1 MQLWKAENKMAMK
14 VDPSVKWAGPTRPY
28 DLIKELVVAVLLV
41 GLLAGGLSF
50 LFSSPDEPA
59 VTLKSWAQTNPV
71 DFAQTAS
78 GELAGTTTSTSY
90 GPPYNNAAK
99 GMHFGILKLQDWSGV
114 RIPIDPAQ
122 SFVIEPLTIY
132 NDVAAQDAVTVWS
145 AATADQQSVWANGYA
160 EALGKAEDATE
171 VADPSNLYGPVP
183 TLVSSLLNMAKGG
196 ALDGALTTSDSTLPT
211 NFTKPLLF
219 LADSEGYFAAKAE
232 EQHLAGEQW
241 GVMNE
246 TGSWPG
252 QSWLWLFSFW
262 YQVEPFKSSDN
273 GDTIVML
280 LMGLLTLLLALV
292 PVLPVI
298 RKIPY
303 KIPIHRLIWK
313 DWYSKKP

>member
-71 DFAQTAS
+71 DFAQTAT

-171 VADPSNLYGPVP
+171 VADPPGVMTVIVFADENGSLSTNVI
-183 TLVSSLLNMAKGG
+183 LVE
-196 ALDGALTTSDSTLPT
+196 LTTVKLATSTVPI
-211 NFTKPLLF
+211 FTFVAPEK
-219 LADSEGYFAAKAE
+219 
-232 EQHLAGEQW
+232 
-241 GVMNE
+241 
-246 TGSWPG
+246 
-252 QSWLWLFSFW
+252 
-262 YQVEPFKSSDN
+262 
-273 GDTIVML
+273 
-280 LMGLLTLLLALV
+280 LV
-292 PVLPVI
+292 PVIVTVLP
-298 RKIPY
+298 
-303 KIPIHRLIWK
+303 
-313 DWYSKKP
+313 